1 MTKNSSSPDPA
12 MLVLGIDPGLAATGY
27 GLVREESGKLEAVEF
42 GVVRTTTSNPLAERL
57 HTIASSLE
65 GVIKQYRPDNAS
77 VERIFSAVNIKTA
90 LLLGHVRGAIL
101 MELCRSGLSVHEYS
115 ALQIKQALVGYG
127 HAATEQV
134 AEMVKLML
142 GLAERPKP
150 ADAADA
156 LAAAICHLHSMR
168 RPVAPEVAG

>member
-1 MTKNSSSPDPA
+1 LTKNSSSPDPA

-42 GVVRTTTSNPLAERL
+42 GVVRTSAAKPLAERL
-57 HTIASSLE
+57 RTIASSLE
-65 GVIKQYRPDNAS
+65 EVAKQYRPGCAS

-101 MELCRSGLSVHEYS
+101 MELCRNGLQVHEYS

-127 HAATEQV
+127 HADKQQV
-134 AEMVKLML
+134 AEMVRLML
-142 GLAERPKP
+142 GLAKPPKP
-150 ADAADA
+150 ADASDA
-156 LAAAICHLHSMR
+156 LAAAICHLHCLR
-168 RPVAPEVAG
+168 RPVAPEVLE